1 MSSRDLS
8 CTIILVNI
16 TYDEPKRL
24 TNIIKHDG
32 LDFASLTVQFFEA
45 AAIFPAKEDR
55 LLAIG
60 EFSGIIIAV
69 VFQPLGSE
77 ALAVISMRP
86 ASRKERNLL

>member
-1 MSSRDLS
+1 MLTLDLS
-8 CTIILVNI
+8 YTNIPANI

-24 TNIIKHDG
+24 SNIAKHDG
-32 LDFASLTVQFFEA
+32 LDFASLTVKFFDA

-60 EFSGIIIAV
+60 EFEGTVIAV
-69 VFQPLGSE
+69 VFQPLGTE
-77 ALAVISMRP
+77 ALAIISMRP